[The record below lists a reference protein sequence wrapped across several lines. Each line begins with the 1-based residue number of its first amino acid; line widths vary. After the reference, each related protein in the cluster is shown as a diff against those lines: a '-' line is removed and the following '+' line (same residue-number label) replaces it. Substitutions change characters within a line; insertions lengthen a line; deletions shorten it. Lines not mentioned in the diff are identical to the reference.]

1 MKMEEACAPET
12 SIFTCKTGMCHN
24 PGDHNLKHINWLQ
37 WVYYRLRDREMIKSN
52 QTWFGHLYFS
62 KWRWAWQWLRY
73 CVMYVLPYLDVLL
86 IIFSQHIF
94 MSLYVHLYLPDKY
107 KVVSLFSHMLYFC
120 RGTLEGRQQ
129 KPEYDKLLSNPMLK
143 FSGLYQNGFADLMV
157 VCQVFSDGHPLTLPV
172 STSYK
177 AFTTRW
183 K

>member
-1 MKMEEACAPET
+1 M
-12 SIFTCKTGMCHN
+12 FFYTCLTN
-24 PGDHNLKHINWLQ
+24 TI
-37 WVYYRLRDREMIKSN
+37 
-52 QTWFGHLYFS
+52 
-62 KWRWAWQWLRY
+62 
-73 CVMYVLPYLDVLL
+73 
-86 IIFSQHIF
+86 
-94 MSLYVHLYLPDKY
+94 
-107 KVVSLFSHMLYFC
+107 VVSLFSHMFYFC
-120 RGTLEGRQQ
+120 RGTLEGKQQ

>member
-1 MKMEEACAPET
+1 MKMEAACAPET
-12 SIFTCKTGMCHN
+12 SVFTHKTRMCRK
-24 PGDHNLKHINWLQ
+24 PEDNLKYINWLLG
-37 WVYYRLRDREMIKSN
+37 VYYRLCDREMLKSN
-52 QTWFGHLYFS
+52 QTWFGHLYFG
-62 KWRWAWQWLRY
+62 KWRWASQWLRHY
-73 CVMYVLPYLDVLL
+73 IVYVFPYVVIL
-86 IIFSQHIF
+86 IMIFNQHIF
-94 MSLYVHLYLPDKY
+94 CLYMFFHTCLTSTI
-107 KVVSLFSHMLYFC
+107 VVSLFSHMFYFC
-120 RGTLEGRQQ
+120 RGTLEGKQQ